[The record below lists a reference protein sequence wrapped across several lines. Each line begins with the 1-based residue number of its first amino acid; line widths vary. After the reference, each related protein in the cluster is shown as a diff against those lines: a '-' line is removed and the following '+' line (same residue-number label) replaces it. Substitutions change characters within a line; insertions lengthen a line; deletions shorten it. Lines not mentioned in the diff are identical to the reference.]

1 MEKAEAAAAILAA
14 RKDASKARVNNVE
27 DEIASWGKDTA
38 RAQAEAETARA
49 ELAGV
54 IAERDRVKAAAE
66 LPELN

>member
-1 MEKAEAAAAILAA
+1 M
-14 RKDASKARVNNVE
+14 ARVNVE
-27 DEIASWGKDTA
+27 DEIASWGKDIA

-66 LPELN
+66 LREVH